1 MMRSAAPSSRI
12 NQDGKV
18 PASGNGHNTGEP
30 PIFRTFGAIPEGADL
45 PSLSGA
51 ARTKLEA

>member
-1 MMRSAAPSSRI
+1 MMKSAALSSKI
-12 NQDGKV
+12 NQDGNV
-18 PASGNGHNTGEP
+18 PESGNGHNTGEP
-30 PIFRTFGAIPEGADL
+30 PIFLALGAIPEGADL